1 MLFRRREAPGLKE
14 RLRVMAWPRVSW
26 SRSAKYF
33 SKRVLRLTGSPH
45 AVSAGVAAGVAAS
58 MTPFLGFHFILAFV
72 LAFVV
77 RGNMLAAAIGTA
89 IGNPLTFPIIWAAAY
104 ELGSH
109 ISGVGR
115 SAPASL
121 TECMLSMP
129 FSKVMTVFKPLVI
142 GSVPLALAAGILFY
156 VVVRVIVTVYQNA
169 RKERLAAR
177 RRDSV
182 VLPALTA
189 KDRNAS

>member
-26 SRSAKYF
+26 RRSAKYF

-72 LAFVV
+72 LAFVI
-77 RGNMLAAAIGTA
+77 RGNMLAAALGTA

-104 ELGSH
+104 ELGSQMTG
-109 ISGVGR
+109 SGR

-121 TECMLSMP
+121 TEGMLSMP

-142 GSVPLALAAGILFY
+142 GSVPLALATGVLAYIIVR
-156 VVVRVIVTVYQNA
+156 VVVTAYKNA
-169 RKERLAAR
+169 RRERLAAR
-177 RRDSV
+177 KRDTA
-182 VLPALTA
+182 VLPALTT
-189 KDRNAS
+189 KD